1 MTRLLV
7 SLVLVTLAGCATAL
21 QDRDRCANL
30 VDAAWQELDA
40 AKVGGFAGSVSYA
53 KAVGLLTRAKGN
65 QAVEDFA
72 DCVDTATRARFFI
85 AESRKGR

>member
-1 MTRLLV
+1 MTRLLL
-7 SLVLVTLAGCATAL
+7 SLMLVALGGCATAL
-21 QDRDRCANL
+21 QERDRCGNL

-40 AKVGGFAGSVSYA
+40 AKVEGFAGTVSYA
-53 KAVGLLTRAKGN
+53 KAAGLLTRAKAN

>member
-1 MTRLLV
+1 MLV
-7 SLVLVTLAGCATAL
+7 ALGGCATAL
-21 QDRDRCANL
+21 QERDRCGNL
-30 VDAAWQELDA
+30 VDAAWRELDL
-40 AKVGGFAGSVSYA
+40 AKAEGFAGTVSYA
-53 KAVGLLTRAKGN
+53 KAAGLLTRAKAN